1 MRDLRVKHFNE
12 PRLPNR
18 AMSARLSWLS
28 RYSRMIPVYGKNVQV
43 LKSPNEFYETIL
55 VSCII
60 VVVIVIVVVI
70 IIVVVVVVV
79 VIYLHLYIS

>member
-1 MRDLRVKHFNE
+1 
-12 PRLPNR
+12 
-18 AMSARLSWLS
+18 
-28 RYSRMIPVYGKNVQV
+28 MIPVYGKNVQV